1 MSAQSAEDSNSDSSS
16 SSENSEFT
24 NKPASVPSTQ
34 QPLFGSSQGSSS
46 TQSKGSRVWRL
57 ANAEMRIIGKGW
69 I

>member
-1 MSAQSAEDSNSDSSS
+1 MSAQSAKDSDSESSS
-16 SSENSEFT
+16 SSESSQYT
-24 NKPASVPSTQ
+24 DKHTSVPST
-34 QPLFGSSQGSSS
+34 QPLFGSSQGSGS